1 MVCIDCLS
9 QNRKIMADLDH
20 KKEKTEA
27 GKEPSGSHILSGDMI
42 DLPLHIAKKVV
53 NALIEDDDEVSAE
66 SGDNILD
73 NVSEALTSVEDV
85 IEEHVEEIA
94 ESAVKVAEVLGD
106 TISDI
111 EG

>member
-1 MVCIDCLS
+1 
-9 QNRKIMADLDH
+9 MADLDH

-27 GKEPSGSHILSGDMI
+27 GKESSGSHILSGDVLE
-42 DLPLHIAKKVV
+42 LPLHIAKKVV
-53 NALIEDDDEVSAE
+53 NALVENDDEVSAE
-66 SGDNILD
+66 GADNILD

-111 EG
+111 EV

>member
-27 GKEPSGSHILSGDMI
+27 GKESSGSHILSGDMI

>member
-1 MVCIDCLS
+1 
-9 QNRKIMADLDH
+9 MADLDH

-27 GKEPSGSHILSGDMI
+27 GKESSGSHILSGDMI

>member
-1 MVCIDCLS
+1 
-9 QNRKIMADLDH
+9 MADLEH

-27 GKEPSGSHILSGDMI
+27 GKESSGSHILSGDVLE
-42 DLPLHIAKKVV
+42 LPLHIAKKVV
-53 NALIEDDDEVSAE
+53 NTLVEDDNEVSAE
-66 SGDNILD
+66 GGDNILD

>member
-1 MVCIDCLS
+1 
-9 QNRKIMADLDH
+9 MADLEH

-27 GKEPSGSHILSGDMI
+27 GKESSGSHILSGDVLE
-42 DLPLHIAKKVV
+42 LPLHIAKKVV
-53 NALIEDDDEVSAE
+53 NTLVEDDNEVSAE
-66 SGDNILD
+66 GGDNILD

-111 EG
+111 EE

>member
-1 MVCIDCLS
+1 
-9 QNRKIMADLDH
+9 MADLEH

-27 GKEPSGSHILSGDMI
+27 GKESSGSHILSGDVLE
-42 DLPLHIAKKVV
+42 LPLHIAKKVV
-53 NALIEDDDEVSAE
+53 NTLVEDDNEVSAE
-66 SGDNILD
+66 GGDNILD

-111 EG
+111 EV

>member
-1 MVCIDCLS
+1 
-9 QNRKIMADLDH
+9 MADLEH

-27 GKEPSGSHILSGDMI
+27 GKESSGSHILRGDVL

-53 NALIEDDDEVSAE
+53 NALIENDDEVSAE
-66 SGDNILD
+66 GDDNILD

-111 EG
+111 EV